1 MQNRPTNTGTDRPA
15 ASQTNGHQN
24 RPSNAGTGK
33 PAPKRINQH
42 QNRANAAKPH
52 LKSPKRAQQGKLQNT
67 HTHTHTRTCTRAH
80 STAPPPKEWAAQDKP
95 TSQKL
100 DQRAPNQTKPNI
112 AKMDQLAPECTT
124 RHHKTPKSTKQTGT
138 AGHRTKHAHTHT
150 HTHTHTDIRSWRVP
164 IMCATTAKCER
175 PPKLFAESHMG
186 LAEVPP
192 IWPLCTLQS
201 REHRVW

>member
-1 MQNRPTNTGTDRPA
+1 MQNRPTNTRTDRPA

-80 STAPPPKEWAAQDKP
+80 TAQPPPQGMGCTGQTNKP
-95 TSQKL
+95 KTRSKSTK
-100 DQRAPNQTKPNI
+100 PNQTKHRQDGPTS
-112 AKMDQLAPECTT
+112 ARMHHPAPQDTQK
-124 RHHKTPKSTKQTGT
+124 HQ
-138 AGHRTKHAHTHT
+138 ANGHSRAQDKARTHTHT
-150 HTHTHTDIRSWRVP
+150 HTHTHTYAIGECRSCVP
-164 IMCATTAKCER
+164 Q
-175 PPKLFAESHMG
+175 
-186 LAEVPP
+186 
-192 IWPLCTLQS
+192 LQS
-201 REHRVW
+201 VKDPPTVC